1 MTVQTGPTG
10 VIHDLGYQRY
20 TGSRLGRRYVAGTL
34 YTLSLRTAYG
44 LGRGFKAK
52 IFPWLTGGLILS
64 VAVVVAAVRAWVG
77 EVVLGYLDFTEA
89 VFPFVVLFAAVAA
102 PELVSRDLRNRVL
115 PLYFS
120 RPLRPDDYALA
131 KLAALVSALWLLL
144 AVPLLLMYVVAV
156 FSMDGLGGVWD
167 ETGDAAAGLAY
178 TGIAAAVV
186 GVLALLV
193 ASLVSRRAVAAGAVV
208 AVFLVT
214 LPVVELI
221 RQLGTAGSTASV
233 LVGLAAPSTLIGGLR
248 KWLFEGG
255 DMIWAWYAAGV
266 VALLVVGAGLL
277 AARYRRLA
285 R

>member
-1 MTVQTGPTG
+1 MTAQTEPTG

-20 TGSRLGRRYVAGTL
+20 QGPRLGRRYVVGTL
-34 YTLSLRTAYG
+34 YALSLRTAYG

-52 IFPWLTGGLILS
+52 IFPWLTGGLILA
-64 VAVVVAAVRAWVG
+64 VAVVVAAVRAWTG
-77 EVVLGYLDFTEA
+77 EAVVSYLDFTES

-115 PLYFS
+115 PLYFA
-120 RPLRPDDYALA
+120 RPLRPGDYALA

-144 AVPLLLMYVVAV
+144 AVPLLLMYVVAA
-156 FSMDGLGGVWD
+156 FNSDKLSGVWD
-167 ETGDAAAGLAY
+167 ETGDLLAGLAY
-178 TGIAAAVV
+178 AGIAAAVL

-193 ASLVSRRAVAAGAVV
+193 SSLVSRRAVAAGVVV

-221 RQLGTAGSTASV
+221 RVLAEDGGTVSV
-233 LVGLAAPSTLIGGLR
+233 LAGIAAPSTLIGGLR
-248 KWLFEGG
+248 QWLFEGA
-255 DMIWAWYAAGV
+255 DLIWAWYAVVA
-266 VALLVVGAGLL
+266 VALLAAGISLL
-277 AARYRRLA
+277 IARYRRLS

>member
-178 TGIAAAVV
+178 AGITAMVV

-193 ASLVSRRAVAAGAVV
+193 ASLISRRAVAAGVVV

-214 LPVVELI
+214 LPVVELV
-221 RQLGTAGSTASV
+221 QELGTPGSTVTA
-233 LVGLAAPSTLIGGLR
+233 LVGLIAPSSLVGGVR
-248 KWLFEGG
+248 KWLFDGG
-255 DMIWAWYAAGV
+255 DMIGAWYVVTA
-266 VALLVVGAGLL
+266 VALLLAGSALL
-277 AARYRRLA
+277 VARYRRLS